1 MLPLFLRTVI
11 RAMGNEADP
20 KGRPRRLGMVAD
32 AMVAG
37 ADEEEAASDDSASDE
52 LPLSASV

>member
-1 MLPLFLRTVI
+1 
-11 RAMGNEADP
+11 MGNEADP

-37 ADEEEAASDDSASDE
+37 ADEEEEAASDDSASDE